1 MMIHRGINQSSV
13 NRVLIGV
20 CTRDTSLII
29 IFHVAQFKLR
39 PVNDVVIDGCDL
51 VVAEVAAAEVTV
63 DHLHLVD
70 CVGHVQVTKVFLRVL
85 LQHLYLQVIEHLL

>member
-39 PVNDVVIDGCDL
+39 PVNDVVIDG
-51 VVAEVAAAEVTV
+51 
-63 DHLHLVD
+63 
-70 CVGHVQVTKVFLRVL
+70 
-85 LQHLYLQVIEHLL
+85 